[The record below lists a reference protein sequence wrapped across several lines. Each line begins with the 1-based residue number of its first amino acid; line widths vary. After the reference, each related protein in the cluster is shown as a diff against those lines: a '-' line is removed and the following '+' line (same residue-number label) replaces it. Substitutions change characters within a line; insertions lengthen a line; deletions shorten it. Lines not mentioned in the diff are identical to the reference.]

1 MRITG
6 ILNIDKPAGIT
17 SYDVVDV
24 IKKLFIGSK
33 VGHTGTLD
41 PVATGVLP
49 ILIGDATKLSDNL
62 TAENKAYR
70 VKMLLGVETNTYDI
84 TGKIV
89 YASVVN
95 KDEIYIR
102 ERIKRFIGVQEQT
115 PPQYSAIKVEGK
127 RAYQYAREGKE
138 VELKPRTIEIYDI
151 NNIAV
156 DLRKREVSFDVYCT
170 KGTYVRS
177 LVNDIGKKLGCGAT
191 MVELIRLKNGNFDI
205 KDSIPL
211 YEFLKLNF
219 EEMKKRIITIDDYY
233 TDLKRINMDEIEYTK
248 FVNGVKLE
256 YNEQDKLVKVYENN
270 KYRGLGQIKDGIS
283 FFIFFQFTC
292 KIIIFVIRYSKIET

>member
-1 MRITG
+1 MKITG

-49 ILIGDATKLSDNL
+49 ILIGDATKLSDKL

-70 VKMLLGVETNTYDI
+70 VKMLLGVETNTFDI

-89 YASVVN
+89 YASIVN

-102 ERIKRFIGVQEQT
+102 ERIKRFIGVQKQT
-115 PPQYSAIKVEGK
+115 PPAFSAIKVEGK
-127 RAYQYAREGKE
+127 RAYEYAREGKE
-138 VELKPRTIEIYDI
+138 IDLKPRTIEIYDI

-177 LVNDIGKKLGCGAT
+177 LVSDIGKKLGCGAT
-191 MVELIRLKNGNFDI
+191 MTELIRIRNGNFKI
-205 KDSIPL
+205 EDSIPL
-211 YEFLKLNF
+211 YEFLKMNF
-219 EEMKKRIITIDDYY
+219 EDMKKKIISIEGYY
-233 TDLKRINMDEIEYTK
+233 SDLKKINMTTDEYTK
-248 FVNGVKLE
+248 FYNGVKLE
-256 YNEQDKLVKVYENN
+256 YDEQDKLVKVYKNN
-270 KYRGLGQIKDGIS
+270 KYKGIGEIKNGILKRYLIEGQ
-283 FFIFFQFTC
+283 
-292 KIIIFVIRYSKIET
+292 

>member
-1 MRITG
+1 MKITG

-102 ERIKRFIGVQEQT
+102 ERIKRFIGVQEQI
-115 PPQYSAIKVEGK
+115 PPVFSAIKVEGK

-156 DLRKREVSFDVYCT
+156 DLKRREVSFDVYCT

-191 MVELIRLKNGNFDI
+191 MVDLIRLKNGNFDI

-211 YEFLKLNF
+211 YDFLKLNF
-219 EEMKKRIITIDDYY
+219 EEMKKKIISIDDYY
-233 TDLKRINMDEIEYTK
+233 TDLKRINMDEDEYTR

-270 KYRGLGQIKDGIS
+270 KYRGLGQIKDGIL
-283 FFIFFQFTC
+283 
-292 KIIIFVIRYSKIET
+292 KRYLIENE

>member
-1 MRITG
+1 MKVTG
-6 ILNIDKPAGIT
+6 ILNINKPAGIT

-49 ILIGDATKLSDNL
+49 ILIGEATKLSDNL

-89 YASVVN
+89 FASVVN

-102 ERIKRFIGVQEQT
+102 ERIKRFIGVQEQV
-115 PPQYSAIKVEGK
+115 PPMYSAIKVEGK

-156 DLRKREVSFDVYCT
+156 DLKKREVMFDVYCT

-191 MVELIRLKNGNFDI
+191 MIDLTRLRNGNFYI
-205 KDSIPL
+205 EDSIPL
-211 YEFLKLNF
+211 YDFLKLNF
-219 EEMKKRIITIDDYY
+219 EEMQKKIVSIDEYY
-233 TDLKRINMDEIEYTK
+233 DDLKKVIMEEEEYTK
-248 FVNGVKLE
+248 FINGVKLP
-256 YNEQDKLVKVYENN
+256 YDEQDKLVKVYYDN
-270 KYRGLGQIKDGIS
+270 KYRGLGQIKDNIL
-283 FFIFFQFTC
+283 
-292 KIIIFVIRYSKIET
+292 KRYLIENE

>member
-1 MRITG
+1 MSISG

-24 IKKLFIGSK
+24 IKKVFPGSK

-49 ILIGDATKLSDNL
+49 ILIGDATKLSEEL
-62 TAENKAYR
+62 TAENKLYR

-84 TGKIV
+84 TGTIMF
-89 YASVVN
+89 ASVVN
-95 KDEIYIR
+95 QDDIYIR
-102 ERIKRFIGVQEQT
+102 ERIKRFIGKQEQT
-115 PPQYSAIKVEGK
+115 PPIYSAIKVNGK

-156 DLRKREVSFDVYCT
+156 DIKRHEVTFDVFCS

-177 LVNDIGKKLGCGAT
+177 LVNDIGKKVGCGAT
-191 MVELIRLKNGNFDI
+191 MIELTRLKNGDFDI
-205 KDSIPL
+205 KDSIKL
-211 YEFLKLNF
+211 YDFLKLDIKEMNKKVIPI
-219 EEMKKRIITIDDYY
+219 EEYY
-233 TDLKRINMDEIEYTK
+233 YDLKKVMLSKEQYTK
-248 FVNGVKLE
+248 LYNGVKLDME
-256 YNEQDKLVKVYENN
+256 DQDKLVRVYSMN
-270 KYRGLGQIKDGIS
+270 KYKGLGQIKN
-283 FFIFFQFTC
+283 
-292 KIIIFVIRYSKIET
+292 KKLMRYIIEED

>member
-1 MRITG
+1 MKITG

-102 ERIKRFIGVQEQT
+102 ERIKRFIGVQQQI

-156 DLRKREVSFDVYCT
+156 DLKKREVSFDVYCT
-170 KGTYVRS
+170 KGTYIRS
-177 LVNDIGKKLGCGAT
+177 LVNDIGKKIGCGAT
-191 MVELIRLKNGNFDI
+191 MVDLIRLRNGNFDI

-211 YEFLKLNF
+211 YDFLKLNF
-219 EEMKKRIITIDDYY
+219 EEMKKKIISIEDYY
-233 TDLKRINMDEIEYTK
+233 TDLKRINMDEVEYTR
-248 FVNGVKLE
+248 FFNGMKLA

-270 KYRGLGQIKDGIS
+270 KYKGLGQIKEGIL
-283 FFIFFQFTC
+283 
-292 KIIIFVIRYSKIET
+292 KRYLIENE

>member
-1 MRITG
+1 MKITG

-102 ERIKRFIGVQEQT
+102 ERIKRFIGVQEQI

-127 RAYQYAREGKE
+127 RAYEYAREGKE
-138 VELKPRTIEIYDI
+138 IELKPRTIEIYDI

-156 DLRKREVSFDVYCT
+156 DLRRREVSFDVYCT

-211 YEFLKLNF
+211 YDFLKLNF
-219 EEMKKRIITIDDYY
+219 DEMKKKIISIDDYY
-233 TDLKRINMDEIEYTK
+233 EDLKRINMDKEEYTK
-248 FVNGVKLE
+248 FVNGVKLA

-270 KYRGLGQIKDGIS
+270 KYKGLGQIKDGIL
-283 FFIFFQFTC
+283 
-292 KIIIFVIRYSKIET
+292 KRYLIENE

>member
-1 MRITG
+1 MKITG
-6 ILNIDKPAGIT
+6 ILNINKPAGIT

-89 YASVVN
+89 FASVVN

-102 ERIKRFIGVQEQT
+102 ERIKRFIGVQEQV
-115 PPQYSAIKVEGK
+115 PPKYSAIKVEGK

-156 DLRKREVSFDVYCT
+156 DLKKREVSFDVYCT

-191 MVELIRLKNGNFDI
+191 MVDLTRLRNGNFFI
-205 KDSIPL
+205 EDSIPL

-219 EEMKKRIITIDDYY
+219 EEMKKHIVSIDDYY
-233 TDLKRINMDEIEYTK
+233 DDLKKIVMEKEEYTK
-248 FVNGVKLE
+248 FLNGVKLPYE
-256 YNEQDKLVKVYENN
+256 EQDKLVKVYYNN
-270 KYRGLGQIKDGIS
+270 KYRGLGQIKDGIL
-283 FFIFFQFTC
+283 
-292 KIIIFVIRYSKIET
+292 KRYLIENE

>member
-1 MRITG
+1 MKITG

-24 IKKLFIGSK
+24 IKKLFVGSK

-89 YASVVN
+89 YASIVN

-102 ERIKRFIGVQEQT
+102 ERIKRFIGVQKQT
-115 PPQYSAIKVEGK
+115 PPAFSAIKVEGK

-156 DLRKREVSFDVYCT
+156 DLKKREVSFDVYCT

-191 MVELIRLKNGNFDI
+191 MTELIRIRNGNFKI
-205 KDSIPL
+205 EDSIPL
-211 YEFLKLNF
+211 YEFLKFNF
-219 EEMKKRIITIDDYY
+219 DEMKSKIISIENYY
-233 TDLKRINMDEIEYTK
+233 TDLKKIYLNTEEYTK
-248 FVNGVKLE
+248 FLNGVKLE
-256 YNEQDKLVKVYENN
+256 YNEQDKLVKVYKNN
-270 KYRGLGQIKDGIS
+270 KYKGIGQIKDGIL
-283 FFIFFQFTC
+283 
-292 KIIIFVIRYSKIET
+292 KRYVIENE

>member
-191 MVELIRLKNGNFDI
+191 MVELTRLKNGNFDI

-211 YEFLKLNF
+211 YEFLRLNF
-219 EEMKKRIITIDDYY
+219 EEMKKRIISIEDYY
-233 TDLKRINMDEIEYTK
+233 TDLKRVNMDEAEYTK

-270 KYRGLGQIKDGIS
+270 KYKGLGQIKDGIL
-283 FFIFFQFTC
+283 
-292 KIIIFVIRYSKIET
+292 KRYLIENE

>member
-1 MRITG
+1 MKVTG
-6 ILNIDKPAGIT
+6 ILNINKPAGIT

-49 ILIGDATKLSDNL
+49 ILIGEATKLSDNL

-89 YASVVN
+89 FASVVN

-102 ERIKRFIGVQEQT
+102 ERIKRFIGVQEQV
-115 PPQYSAIKVEGK
+115 PPMYSAIKVEGK

-156 DLRKREVSFDVYCT
+156 DLKKREVTFDVYCT

-191 MVELIRLKNGNFDI
+191 MIDLTRLRNGNFYI
-205 KDSIPL
+205 EDSIPL
-211 YEFLKLNF
+211 YDFLKLNF
-219 EEMKKRIITIDDYY
+219 EEMQKQIVSIDEYY
-233 TDLKRINMDEIEYTK
+233 DDLKKIIMEKEEYTK
-248 FVNGVKLE
+248 FINGVKLPYE
-256 YNEQDKLVKVYENN
+256 EQDKLVKVYYDN
-270 KYRGLGQIKDGIS
+270 KYRGLGQIKDNIL
-283 FFIFFQFTC
+283 
-292 KIIIFVIRYSKIET
+292 KRYLIEDE

>member
-1 MRITG
+1 VKITG
-6 ILNIDKPAGIT
+6 ILNINKPAGIT

-49 ILIGDATKLSDNL
+49 ILIGDATRLSDNL

-89 YASVVN
+89 FASVVN

-102 ERIKRFIGVQEQT
+102 ERIKRFIGVQEQV

-138 VELKPRTIEIYDI
+138 VNLKPRTIEIYDI

-191 MVELIRLKNGNFDI
+191 MVDLTRLRNGNFYI
-205 KDSIPL
+205 EDSIPL

-219 EEMKKRIITIDDYY
+219 EEMKKHIISIDDYY
-233 TDLKRINMDEIEYTK
+233 DDLKKIAMEKEEYTK
-248 FVNGVKLE
+248 FLNGVKLSYE
-256 YNEQDKLVKVYENN
+256 EQDKIVKVYYNN
-270 KYRGLGQIKDGIS
+270 KYRGLGQIKDGIL
-283 FFIFFQFTC
+283 
-292 KIIIFVIRYSKIET
+292 KRYLIENE

>member
-1 MRITG
+1 MKITG

-127 RAYQYAREGKE
+127 RAYEYAREGKE

-170 KGTYVRS
+170 KGNYVHS

-211 YEFLKLNF
+211 YDFLKLNF
-219 EEMKKRIITIDDYY
+219 EEMKKKIITIDDYY
-233 TDLKRINMDEIEYTK
+233 ADLKRINMDEIEYTK

-270 KYRGLGQIKDGIS
+270 KYKGLGQIKDGIL
-283 FFIFFQFTC
+283 
-292 KIIIFVIRYSKIET
+292 KRYLIENE

>member
-1 MRITG
+1 MKITG

-127 RAYQYAREGKE
+127 RAYEYAREGKE

-211 YEFLKLNF
+211 YDFLKLNF
-219 EEMKKRIITIDDYY
+219 EEMKKKIITIDDYY
-233 TDLKRINMDEIEYTK
+233 ADLKRINMDEIEYTK

-270 KYRGLGQIKDGIS
+270 KYKGLGQIKDGIL
-283 FFIFFQFTC
+283 
-292 KIIIFVIRYSKIET
+292 KRYLIENE

>member
-1 MRITG
+1 MKVTG
-6 ILNIDKPAGIT
+6 ILNINKPAGIT

-49 ILIGDATKLSDNL
+49 ILIGDATRLSDNL

-84 TGKIV
+84 TGSIV

-102 ERIKRFIGVQEQT
+102 ERIKRFIGIQEQI
-115 PPQYSAIKVEGK
+115 PPKYSAIKVDGK

-138 VELKPRTIEIYDI
+138 VELKARTIEIYDI

-156 DLRKREVSFDVYCT
+156 DIKRREVNFDVYCT
-170 KGTYVRS
+170 KGTYVRT
-177 LVNDIGKKLGCGAT
+177 LVHDIGKKLGCGAT
-191 MVELIRLKNGNFDI
+191 MVDLIRLKNGNFEI
-205 KDSIPL
+205 EDSIPL
-211 YEFLKLNF
+211 YDFLKLNF
-219 EEMKKRIITIDDYY
+219 EDMKKRIVPIDEYY
-233 TDLKRINMDEIEYTK
+233 SDLKKIVLNKEEYIK
-248 FVNGVKLE
+248 FFNGVKLD
-256 YNEQDKLVKVYENN
+256 YDEQDKLVKVYENN
-270 KYRGLGQIKDGIS
+270 KYKGIGQIKD
-283 FFIFFQFTC
+283 Q
-292 KIIIFVIRYSKIET
+292 KLKRYLIENE

>member
-1 MRITG
+1 VKITG

-70 VKMLLGVETNTYDI
+70 VKMLLAVETNTYDI

-89 YASVVN
+89 YASIVN

-102 ERIKRFIGVQEQT
+102 ERIKRFIGVQQQT

-191 MVELIRLKNGNFDI
+191 MVELIRLRNGNFDI

-219 EEMKKRIITIDDYY
+219 DEMKKRIISIDDYY

-248 FVNGVKLE
+248 FVNGVKLD

-270 KYRGLGQIKDGIS
+270 KYRGLGQIKDGIL
-283 FFIFFQFTC
+283 
-292 KIIIFVIRYSKIET
+292 KRYLIENE